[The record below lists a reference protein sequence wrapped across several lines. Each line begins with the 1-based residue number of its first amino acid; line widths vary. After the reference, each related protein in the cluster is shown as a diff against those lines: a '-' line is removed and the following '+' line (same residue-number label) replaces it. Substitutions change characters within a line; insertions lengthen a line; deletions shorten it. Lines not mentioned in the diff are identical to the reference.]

1 MVKLV
6 QKYKGLNFKEMM
18 FHEMESVFMILAPF
32 SLRKLKG
39 TKYGVS
45 PEALPPDGAE
55 TECLQM

>member
-6 QKYKGLNFKEMM
+6 QRYKGLNFKEM
-18 FHEMESVFMILAPF
+18 FHEMESVFMVPAPF